1 MLFRDDEVESKNNMD
16 MRKIITLCTSLLF
29 LNAAVTNAETD
40 SDVSKPDA
48 IASVMKGTYVG
59 DFGGKKIT
67 VCIDRVIGETITGY
81 SIVAGNERAFSGSFK
96 HHEEGFAIVAAEPG
110 DRPDDGVFKMIYAA
124 KTGDLGGIW
133 KANDPKKIAERVFVL
148 PRRVYKYST
157 KAGQY
162 PQSSAKDLKEGD
174 VENLRP
180 ADLRIMRNEIYAR
193 HGYSF
198 KLADMRAH
206 FEKQDWYM
214 AVSLDITDN
223 LTAREKKNEA
233 LIKRY
238 ENYGAEYYDSF
249 GR

>member
-1 MLFRDDEVESKNNMD
+1 MN
-16 MRKIITLCTSLLF
+16 MRKIITLCASLLF
-29 LNAAVTNAETD
+29 LGTAVISAETD
-40 SDVSKPDA
+40 SDISETDA
-48 IASVMKGTYVG
+48 NASAMKGTYVG

-67 VCIDRVIGETITGY
+67 VCIDRIIGKTITGY
-81 SIVAGNERAFSGSFK
+81 SIVAGNERAFSGSFEA
-96 HHEEGFAIVAAEPG
+96 HEQGYAIVAAEPG
-110 DRPDDGVFKMIYAA
+110 DDPADGVFKMIYAS
-124 KTGDLGGIW
+124 KTDDLGGVW
-133 KANDPKKIAERVFVL
+133 KANDAKKIAERVFVL
-148 PRRVYKYST
+148 PRRVFKYST

-162 PQSSAKDLKEGD
+162 PQSSTKDLKEAD

-193 HGYSF
+193 HGYGF

-214 AVSLDITDN
+214 AVSQDITDN
-223 LTAREKKNEA
+223 LTAREKKNET

-238 ENYGAEYYDSF
+238 EDYGAEYYDSF

>member
-1 MLFRDDEVESKNNMD
+1 
-16 MRKIITLCTSLLF
+16 MRKTFALCASFLLLGAAITQ
-29 LNAAVTNAETD
+29 AETD
-40 SDVSKPDA
+40 PDVSAPDA
-48 IASVMKGTYVG
+48 NASAMKGTYVG

-67 VCIDRVIGETITGY
+67 VSIDRIIGETVTGY

-96 HHEEGFAIVAAEPG
+96 AHEEGYAIVAAEPG
-110 DRPDDGVFKMIYAA
+110 DHPEDGVFKMIYA
-124 KTGDLGGIW
+124 TNTDDLGGVW
-133 KANDPKKIAERVFVL
+133 KANDAKKIAERVFVL
-148 PRRVYKYST
+148 PRRVFKYNT
-157 KAGQY
+157 KAGSY
-162 PQSSAKDLKEGD
+162 PQSSSKDLKEAD

-180 ADLRIMRNEIYAR
+180 AELRIMRNEIYAR
-193 HGYSF
+193 HGYGF

-214 AVSLDITDN
+214 AVSQDITDN
-223 LTAREKKNEA
+223 LTAREKKNAA